1 MVCFGSSE
9 KTIYHKVKELIYTS
23 KVILLSLITL
33 KIMIPFYVIARLK
46 KWLNRYAAPD
56 DRQYLPIKMHC
67 TAAVKIKKIHH
78 KASNRYS
85 SSDKLLRSFS
95 RNQTKIFEKIAEA
108 NTS

>member
-1 MVCFGSSE
+1 
-9 KTIYHKVKELIYTS
+9 
-23 KVILLSLITL
+23 
-33 KIMIPFYVIARLK
+33 
-46 KWLNRYAAPD
+46 
-56 DRQYLPIKMHC
+56 MHC